1 MIRVVLRNFS
11 RVTCPASGFVNTADD
26 FHNSK
31 YIHASGAKMALYLD
45 FITFC
50 LPIANVIVYMAR
62 GVFFVGY
69 IISQLWNYDQAER
82 GIMCNYSSCGS
93 VLLRCA
99 VVDLNIEITDFT
111 WKNIVPFFSDMLD
124 MLVIDISFRRSCLV
138 FFLTPSKYGTHK
150 LWYFPVLPSYWLSC
164 FSSCAN
170 YLAPDPMNSG
180 PKRAVDNLNLTMFAG
195 HYGAGKTTT
204 IVMLT
209 GLIPVDSGSAVIE
222 GHDVGREI
230 DTIRKKPAARFPIS
244 SVDP

>member
-1 MIRVVLRNFS
+1 
-11 RVTCPASGFVNTADD
+11 
-26 FHNSK
+26 
-31 YIHASGAKMALYLD
+31 
-45 FITFC
+45 
-50 LPIANVIVYMAR
+50 
-62 GVFFVGY
+62 
-69 IISQLWNYDQAER
+69 
-82 GIMCNYSSCGS
+82 
-93 VLLRCA
+93 
-99 VVDLNIEITDFT
+99 
-111 WKNIVPFFSDMLD
+111 MLD

-244 SVDP
+244 SGVPNSELQQEVESMIQIVGLTEKRKEYLKSMMATLSPSRSEVGRCGLSSADGSDSKLTCG